1 LVRATTI
8 ASQGFD
14 HSERRPAVA
23 LRWAGGVAVV
33 AIIAAVL
40 SVIGGVITGIA
51 ASRYTGIGTDEFG
64 DQVTQTR
71 HHGDVVVFWIA
82 VGVLTAAL
90 WMALP
95 SV

>member
-1 LVRATTI
+1 
-8 ASQGFD
+8 
-14 HSERRPAVA
+14 
-23 LRWAGGVAVV
+23 VV

-51 ASRYTGIGTDEFG
+51 ASKYTGIGTDEFG

-90 WMALP
+90 WMAVAVDLRLIADIGESLRAIARAP
-95 SV
+95 GTSSTA